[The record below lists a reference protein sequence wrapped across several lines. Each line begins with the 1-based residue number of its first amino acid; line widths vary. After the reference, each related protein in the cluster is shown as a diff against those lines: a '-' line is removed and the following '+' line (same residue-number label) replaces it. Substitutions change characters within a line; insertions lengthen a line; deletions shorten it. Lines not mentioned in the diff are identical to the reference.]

1 MSDSDGDEPE
11 VVVWSLSGFTL
22 IAVSPL
28 PQYIPKSLRD
38 VAKQR
43 FLNEV
48 IQPIRGMV
56 TFA

>member
-11 VVVWSLSGFTL
+11 VRLALSGFTL
-22 IAVSPL
+22 IAVSPSL
-28 PQYIPKSLRD
+28 QYIPKSLRD
-38 VAKQR
+38 VAKER